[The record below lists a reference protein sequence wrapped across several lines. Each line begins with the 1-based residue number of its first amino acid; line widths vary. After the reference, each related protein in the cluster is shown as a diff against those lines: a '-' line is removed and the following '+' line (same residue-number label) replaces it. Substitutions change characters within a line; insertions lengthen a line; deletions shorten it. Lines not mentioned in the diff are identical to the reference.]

1 MKAPFATLLAV
12 ALLAGTASDAWGQ
25 DPRHIETTATRFGL
39 SADLIDAVITAE
51 SAGDPRAVSSAG
63 AMGLMQLMPA
73 TWAELRTRLG
83 LGRDPFDPHDNV
95 TAGAAYLR
103 QLLDRYGAP
112 GFLAAYNAG
121 PRRYEQSLAGRPL
134 PAETRAYVQR
144 LAGHGQ
150 ASPPIADWRSSGL
163 FASPWPSGLGP
174 RPAGGDLNGALPPPR
189 TSLRPER

>member
-1 MKAPFATLLAV
+1 MKAPFAMLLAV
-12 ALLAGTASDAWGQ
+12 ALLVGAASQAWGQ
-25 DPRHIETTATRFGL
+25 DPRHVEKAATRFGL
-39 SADLIDAVITAE
+39 SADLIAAVIAAE
-51 SAGDPRAVSSAG
+51 SAGDPKAVSSAG
-63 AMGLMQLMPA
+63 AMGLMQLMPG
-73 TWAELRTRLG
+73 TWGELRARLD
-83 LGRDPFDPHDNV
+83 LGQDPFDPHDNI

-144 LAGHGQ
+144 LAGHDL

-163 FASPWPSGLGP
+163 FASPWPSDLGP
-174 RPAGGDLNGALPPPR
+174 RSAGEGLQGAMRPAQ
-189 TSLRPER
+189 TSLRQER